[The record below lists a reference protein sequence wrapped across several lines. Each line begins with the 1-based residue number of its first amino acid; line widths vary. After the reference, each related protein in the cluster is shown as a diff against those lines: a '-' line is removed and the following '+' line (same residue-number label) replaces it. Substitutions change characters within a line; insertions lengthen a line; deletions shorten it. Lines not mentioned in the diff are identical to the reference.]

1 MKNQTI
7 IILDFGGQYRELIA
21 RRVRELGVYSEIKPC
36 DISLEEIKKI
46 SPIGIILTGG
56 PNSVYAD
63 ETLRCDPEIFNLG
76 IPVLGICYGAQLM
89 TYTLGGKVEACST
102 SEYGRTRVKIDPQF
116 KLFEG
121 LDENQLVLMS
131 HTDRIVEMPKGFSLA
146 ASSEDCPFAAIV
158 DESRGF
164 VATQFHPE
172 VNATE
177 NGKAMLRNFVY
188 GYCHAAGDYN
198 MDDFIENQIA
208 AIREQVGNERVILGL
223 SGGVDS
229 AVCAALLAKAIP
241 C

>member
-1 MKNQTI
+1 M
-7 IILDFGGQYRELIA
+7 
-21 RRVRELGVYSEIKPC
+21 
-36 DISLEEIKKI
+36 
-46 SPIGIILTGG
+46 
-56 PNSVYAD
+56 
-63 ETLRCDPEIFNLG
+63 
-76 IPVLGICYGAQLM
+76 LGICYGAQLM

-158 DESRGF
+158 DESHGF

-229 AVCAALLAKAIP
+229 AVCAALLAKAGVKLPEREAWTPTHFIR
-241 C
+241 